1 MKLKDS
7 NLDTHRKMADFIQ
20 GKHSFMKTIKEATEK
35 MLNGKYAFIGETSQI
50 YYWNKA
56 ELCQL
61 EQVGGE
67 LLTTVFHAI
76 GMKKSYVHNIVKK
89 KPG

>member
-1 MKLKDS
+1 
-7 NLDTHRKMADFIQ
+7 MADFIQ

-67 LLTTVFHAI
+67 LLTTCSTLLEW
-76 GMKKSYVHNIVKK
+76 KKVTYTV
-89 KPG
+89 